1 MGKKRKSIGRSG
13 QPTPFLQNWIYG
25 AKGAGMKR
33 QNRKAAAL
41 RLANESRQA
50 GVAIRNAQKEAEIRR
65 LMKEKGLTDA
75 QAAIE
80 IMDRMSRR

>member
-1 MGKKRKSIGRSG
+1 
-13 QPTPFLQNWIYG
+13 
-25 AKGAGMKR
+25 MKR
-33 QNRKAAAL
+33 QNRKATAL
-41 RLANESRQA
+41 RLVNESRQA

-80 IMDRMSRR
+80 IMDRMTRR

>member
-1 MGKKRKSIGRSG
+1 
-13 QPTPFLQNWIYG
+13 
-25 AKGAGMKR
+25 MKR

-41 RLANESRQA
+41 RLLNESRQA

-80 IMDRMSRR
+80 IMDRISRQ

>member
-1 MGKKRKSIGRSG
+1 
-13 QPTPFLQNWIYG
+13 
-25 AKGAGMKR
+25 MKR
-33 QNRKAAAL
+33 QNRKATAL
-41 RLANESRQA
+41 RLVNESRQA

>member
-1 MGKKRKSIGRSG
+1 
-13 QPTPFLQNWIYG
+13 
-25 AKGAGMKR
+25 MKR
-33 QNRKAAAL
+33 QNRKATAL
-41 RLANESRQA
+41 RLVNESRQA

-80 IMDRMSRR
+80 IMDRISRQ

>member
-1 MGKKRKSIGRSG
+1 MDN
-13 QPTPFLQNWIYG
+13 QPLSYRTGFTER
-25 AKGAGMKR
+25 KGAGMKR
-33 QNRKAAAL
+33 QNRKATAL
-41 RLANESRQA
+41 RLVNESRQA

-80 IMDRMSRR
+80 IMDRMTRR